1 MANAF
6 DQFDPAPIAGN
17 PFDQFDKPKKAKS
30 EDTGAIDAF
39 VRSAANAATF
49 GFADRIAAGLGALTG
64 IGGKIGQY
72 DKNFEAQRAIDEV
85 NAQEHPIASIG
96 GSVAGGVA
104 LPAKAIAAA
113 PTFLGKVGAGA
124 KIGALQGGLFGAGSS
139 QDLADAR
146 DVGANIGQGAALGAG
161 LGAVAPAA
169 GAAARNIFTATGI
182 PQAVRGFM
190 SPENEAL
197 RQIGQAL
204 ESDLATRAGLTAR
217 RKAQGEAMGAAERA
231 RMGLTP
237 QEAGTALDNAI
248 PVTTADYGGEATRRL
263 ARQAANISPEA
274 SDILRSETAHRF
286 EGQATRIAER
296 LSVLGG
302 GNSVAT
308 LDRLK
313 EAAKRAYK
321 PAYDKAY
328 AEGDKGIWTPELE
341 RLSGSPDVLAAM
353 KSAVT
358 TGKSRAINEG
368 YGAFNPG
375 VQVTDDG
382 RVIFKA
388 GEKGVPAYPNLQYW
402 DYVKKDLDEASK
414 AAYKAGRTEEGSR
427 LASQARMLR
436 AELDRV
442 VPSYADARGL
452 YATFGGASD
461 ALEAGANFVTSKGAN
476 SEYAKTIAKM
486 SDAERKLFAHGFMS
500 EVERQVNEVG
510 ANRSPL
516 VKSIFQSPAARE
528 RLRMAIGD
536 GKSRQFEHALH
547 VENVMDQLRTAVTGN
562 STTAQQLSDIVRHG
576 GVLGAGL
583 HMAGLVKA
591 MMQHGARGV
600 DETVMQRVA
609 EGLTSRDPRVYQRA
623 LETVRKSSPLSRMFS
638 NADEASIKAALAEY
652 ARQKRTGRR

>member
-17 PFDQFDKPKKAKS
+17 PFDQFDNPKKS
-30 EDTGAIDAF
+30 EETGAIDAF

-64 IGGKIGQY
+64 VGGKIGQY
-72 DKNFEAQRAIDEV
+72 DKNLQAQRAVDEA
-85 NAQEHPIASIG
+85 NAEEHPIASIG

-104 LPAKAIAAA
+104 LPARAIAAA
-113 PTFLGKVGAGA
+113 PTFLGKVRAGA
-124 KIGALQGGLFGAGSS
+124 SVGAAQGALFGAGSS
-139 QDLADAR
+139 PDLTNAR
-146 DVGANIGQGAALGAG
+146 DVGANVGQGAALGAG
-161 LGAVAPAA
+161 IGAVAPAA
-169 GAAARNIFTATGI
+169 GIAARNIFTATGI

-197 RQIGQAL
+197 RQIGRAL
-204 ESDLATRAGLTAR
+204 ESDSATRAGLQAR
-217 RKAQGEAMGAAERA
+217 RQAQGEAMGAAERA
-231 RMGLTP
+231 RLGLTP
-237 QEAGTALDNAI
+237 HEGGTALDNSI
-248 PVTTADYGGEATRRL
+248 PVNTADYGGEATRRL

-286 EGQATRIAER
+286 EGQGTRIAER
-296 LSVLGG
+296 LSDLGG

-313 EAAKRAYK
+313 DAAKRAYK

-328 AEGDKGIWTPELE
+328 AEGNKGIWTPELE

-375 VQVTDDG
+375 VVVTDDG
-382 RVIFKA
+382 RVIFKTGA
-388 GEKGVPAYPNLQYW
+388 KGAPAYPNLQYW

-436 AELDRV
+436 AELDKE
-442 VPSYADARGL
+442 VPSYANARGL

-476 SEYAKTIAKM
+476 AEYAKTIGKM
-486 SDAERKLFAHGFMS
+486 SAAERQLFSHGFLS
-500 EVERQVNEVG
+500 EVERQVSEVG

-516 VKSIFQSPAARE
+516 IKAIFQSPAARE
-528 RLRMAIGD
+528 RLQMAVGPQ
-536 GKSRQFEHALH
+536 RAAQLEHALH

-576 GVLGAGL
+576 GALGAGL
-583 HMAGLVKA
+583 HMAGILKS

-600 DETVMQRVA
+600 DEAVMQRVA

-623 LETVRKSSPLSRMFS
+623 IETVRRAPPLANMFR
-638 NADEASIKAALAEY
+638 NAEGSTVKAALAEY
-652 ARQKRTGRR
+652 SRQKKTGRK